1 MLTKELLL
9 SHKDD
14 LNCLLGKVQ
23 EDDIGLLVEWLRE
36 KDDIIRYAAFQ
47 LLKLISLNSS
57 CVYKYWDTF
66 AGMINDHNSYQRSLG
81 LILRRVYY

>member
-14 LNCLLGKVQ
+14 LNCLLGKVR

-36 KDDIIRYAAFQ
+36 KDDTIRYAAFQ
-47 LLKLISLNSS
+47 LLKLLSLNSS
-57 CVYKYWDTF
+57 MVYKYWDT
-66 AGMINDHNSYQRSLG
+66 LPE
-81 LILRRVYY
+81 